1 MMTLAAMTTAPA
13 CPMGGMGGGI
23 GGTPRMRA
31 PAGMGGGGLGM
42 PNLSLTSFTRRAGS
56 FAGVSAPLG
65 GLHDRR
71 AVVAGGG
78 PAAQQAVRAAL
89 TKRGTP
95 YVWGVK
101 GATTLT
107 APG

>member
-1 MMTLAAMTTAPA
+1 MIFHTASGFLAAMMTLAAMATAPA

-42 PNLSLTSFTRRAGS
+42 PNLSALTNLTRRAAAS
-56 FAGVSAPLG
+56 RGVPAPLG
-65 GLHDRR
+65 GLHNRR

-78 PAAQQAVRAAL
+78 PAA
-89 TKRGTP
+89 
-95 YVWGVK
+95 
-101 GATTLT
+101 
-107 APG
+107 